1 MRRRKEKV
9 NLFVIFVVA
18 TLLLSFLYTN
28 CAPGNSSHESSNG
41 TQSEESGVTGTTE
54 TTDTSLG
61 TENEDSQSGGSQSEE
76 SGSASESENES
87 ESEETI
93 NVEGISLNQDTLIFG
108 GGN

>member
-9 NLFVIFVVA
+9 NLFVIFVIA

-28 CAPGNSSHESSNG
+28 CAPGNSSHESLNE
-41 TQSEESGVTGTTE
+41 TQSEESGATETTE
-54 TTDTSLG
+54 TTETSSE
-61 TENEDSQSGGSQSEE
+61 TKSEE
-76 SGSASESENES
+76 SDSASES

>member
-41 TQSEESGVTGTTE
+41 TQSEESGATETTE
-54 TTDTSLG
+54 TTETNSV
-61 TENEDSQSGGSQSEE
+61 TESKEPD
-76 SGSASESENES
+76 SASESENES

>member
-1 MRRRKEKV
+1 MRRRKEKI

-28 CAPGNSSHESSNG
+28 CAPDSSHGSLNE
-41 TQSEESGVTGTTE
+41 TQSEESGATETTE
-54 TTDTSLG
+54 TTETSSE
-61 TENEDSQSGGSQSEE
+61 TKSEE
-76 SGSASESENES
+76 SDSASES

>member
-28 CAPGNSSHESSNG
+28 CAPGDSSHESLNE
-41 TQSEESGVTGTTE
+41 TQSEESGATETTE
-54 TTDTSLG
+54 TTETSSE
-61 TENEDSQSGGSQSEE
+61 TKSEE
-76 SGSASESENES
+76 SDSASES

-93 NVEGISLNQDTLIFG
+93 NVEGISFNQDTLIFG

>member
-28 CAPGNSSHESSNG
+28 CAPGDSSHESLNE
-41 TQSEESGVTGTTE
+41 TQSEESGATETTE
-54 TTDTSLG
+54 TTETSSE
-61 TENEDSQSGGSQSEE
+61 TKSEE
-76 SGSASESENES
+76 SDSASES

>member
-1 MRRRKEKV
+1 MRRRKEKI

-28 CAPGNSSHESSNG
+28 CAPGNSSHESLNE
-41 TQSEESGVTGTTE
+41 TQSEESGATETTE
-54 TTDTSLG
+54 TTETSSE
-61 TENEDSQSGGSQSEE
+61 TKSEE
-76 SGSASESENES
+76 SDSASES

>member
-1 MRRRKEKV
+1 MRRRKEKI

-28 CAPGNSSHESSNG
+28 CAPGNSSHESLNE
-41 TQSEESGVTGTTE
+41 TQSEESGATE
-54 TTDTSLG
+54 TTEITETSSE
-61 TENEDSQSGGSQSEE
+61 TKSEE
-76 SGSASESENES
+76 SDSASES

>member
-28 CAPGNSSHESSNG
+28 CAPGSSHESFNE
-41 TQSEESGVTGTTE
+41 TQSEESGATE
-54 TTDTSLG
+54 TIETAETNSE
-61 TENEDSQSGGSQSEE
+61 TENKE
-76 SGSASESENES
+76 SDSASESENES

>member
-28 CAPGNSSHESSNG
+28 CAPGNSSHESLNE
-41 TQSEESGVTGTTE
+41 TQSEESGATETTE
-54 TTDTSLG
+54 TTETSSE
-61 TENEDSQSGGSQSEE
+61 TKSEE
-76 SGSASESENES
+76 SDSASES

>member
-28 CAPGNSSHESSNG
+28 CAPDSSHGSLNE
-41 TQSEESGVTGTTE
+41 TQSEELGATETTE
-54 TTDTSLG
+54 TTETSSE
-61 TENEDSQSGGSQSEE
+61 TKSEE
-76 SGSASESENES
+76 SDSVSES

-108 GGN
+108 GGI

>member
-1 MRRRKEKV
+1 MRRKRKEKG

-28 CAPGNSSHESSNG
+28 CAPGNSSHESINE
-41 TQSEESGVTGTTE
+41 TQSEESGTPETTE
-54 TTDTSLG
+54 TAETS
-61 TENEDSQSGGSQSEE
+61 SET
-76 SGSASESENES
+76 ESEES

-108 GGN
+108 VGN

>member
-28 CAPGNSSHESSNG
+28 CAPGDSSHESSNE
-41 TQSEESGVTGTTE
+41 TQSEESGATETTE
-54 TTDTSLG
+54 TTETSSE
-61 TENEDSQSGGSQSEE
+61 TKSEE
-76 SGSASESENES
+76 SDSASES

>member
-28 CAPGNSSHESSNG
+28 CAPGNSSHESLKE
-41 TQSEESGVTGTTE
+41 TQSEESGATETTE
-54 TTDTSLG
+54 TTETNSE
-61 TENEDSQSGGSQSEE
+61 TESRE
-76 SGSASESENES
+76 SDSASESENES

-93 NVEGISLNQDTLIFG
+93 NVDGISLNQDTLIFG
-108 GGN
+108 EGN